1 MSSGTLP
8 CLDSSRN
15 SDSLSVSDSLC
26 KVICEIGGGIFVG
39 ACRAERLVLWR
50 SPATGQTLYCP
61 IDGLSADIV
70 RKITHDSDSQTAVTQ
85 VEL

>member
-26 KVICEIGGGIFVG
+26 KVICEIGGGIFVEVCRTERSHG
-39 ACRAERLVLWR
+39 AEPAFGLDERRLKV
-50 SPATGQTLYCP
+50 
-61 IDGLSADIV
+61 GLLGKRFVSNIF
-70 RKITHDSDSQTAVTQ
+70 
-85 VEL
+85 